1 MGLRSVPGVGPVTGT
16 AISADGT
23 PIVFDRHG
31 SGPALV
37 LVHGAFTGRGH
48 PTLTGVATGLAP
60 WFTVFDYDRRGR
72 GASGDTAPYAMEREI
87 EDLAAVMAA
96 AGGAAMVFGGS
107 SGGALALE
115 AAARLPEVVK
125 LAVWEPPYHV
135 TPDAPDLP
143 DDSPYASGLS
153 GAAASSLSGDS
164 ADASGRSSDSAGD
177 FGAPGGFGAR
187 LARLVREGRRGAAVE
202 LFMVAAAQVP
212 AELVADMRASPSWAE
227 LEALAHTL
235 AYEAAV
241 MGPGSALPS
250 RRLAAIDR
258 PALVLNGELSP
269 AWMAAA
275 GRAVAAALPR
285 AAHRVLEGQAH
296 GVAAGALVPELLEFF
311 VTG

>member
-1 MGLRSVPGVGPVTGT
+1 MSGVDAEGRHGMGLRSVPGVGPVTGT

-153 GAAASSLSGDS
+153 GDC
-164 ADASGRSSDSAGD
+164 AGD

>member
-1 MGLRSVPGVGPVTGT
+1 MTGT

-153 GAAASSLSGDS
+153 GDC
-164 ADASGRSSDSAGD
+164 AGD